1 MKIKSTLLLL
11 LFTLLSN
18 ATFSQ
23 LKLTWKD
30 VMDVYA
36 KEVRFSEKNPTKAIK
51 GQGKSLKD
59 IEGKKITIT
68 GYFLDLD
75 PDGEWFMVS
84 KNPFATCFFC
94 GGAGPETVIE
104 LLGYKNKKKKFKT
117 DDIVEVTGTLN
128 MVTENEDDV
137 SFVLEKCTVKYLKK

>member
-1 MKIKSTLLLL
+1 MKIKS
-11 LFTLLSN
+11 LFLVILFITISN
-18 ATFSQ
+18 NGYSQ

-30 VMDVYA
+30 VIDVYA
-36 KEVRFSEKNPTKAIK
+36 KEVSFSEKNPALAIK

-59 IEGKKITIT
+59 IEGKVITIT

-94 GGAGPETVIE
+94 GGAGPETVME
-104 LLGYKNKKKKFKT
+104 LMKFKNVKKKFKT
-117 DDIVEVTGTLN
+117 DDIVEVTGTLK
-128 MVTENEDDV
+128 MIVENEDDV
-137 SFVLEKCTVKYLKK
+137 GFVLYDAKVKHIN

>member
-1 MKIKSTLLLL
+1 MKIKSI
-11 LFTLLSN
+11 LFLFLFSLLSIS
-18 ATFSQ
+18 AFSQ
-23 LKLTWKD
+23 KTIAWKD
-30 VMDVYA
+30 VMDIYA
-36 KEVRFSEKNPTKAIK
+36 KEVRFSEKNPTLAIK
-51 GQGKSLKD
+51 GQGMSLKD

-104 LLGYKNKKKKFKT
+104 LLKYKNVKKKFKT
-117 DDIVEVTGTLN
+117 DDIVTVTGTIK
-128 MVTENEDDV
+128 MIAENEDDV
-137 SFVLEKCTVKYLKK
+137 GFVIHNAIVKHLN